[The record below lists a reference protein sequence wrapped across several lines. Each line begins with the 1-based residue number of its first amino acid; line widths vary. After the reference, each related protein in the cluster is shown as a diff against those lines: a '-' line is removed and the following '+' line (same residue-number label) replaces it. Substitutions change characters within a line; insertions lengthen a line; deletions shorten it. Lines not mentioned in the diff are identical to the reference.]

1 MKIFI
6 NLPTW
11 LGDAVMASAAIYA
24 IKEKYPDA
32 NFLFYGSFVSIE
44 LFKNLQNSKVLVE
57 NKKQRFSQIFKIR
70 KELGEFD
77 LAISFRSA
85 FSSKIILNLIKA
97 KKRFYFD
104 KNQNKNEHQVL
115 KYLKFIENSLNF
127 KASSNS
133 LKLPIKAK
141 ATKKFLGI
149 NAGAHYGSAKRW
161 NSEYFAQVAKEFA
174 STHKIIIFG
183 VKTEQKI
190 CDEIQNLLLKDGV
203 QAKNL
208 CGKTSIF
215 TLCKNISMLD
225 ILITN
230 DSGPMH
236 IGAAYGVK
244 TIAIFGSTN
253 FHQTSPWQK
262 NARLAHL
269 NLACM
274 PCMKRIC
281 PLKHHTCMND
291 LKPQIVI
298 DKVRKLLKGDLIL

>member
-32 NFLFYGSFVSIE
+32 NFLFYGSFVSTE

-85 FSSKIILNLIKA
+85 FSSKIILNLIKV

-115 KYLKFIENSLNF
+115 KYLKFIENSFHF

-141 ATKKFLGI
+141 TTKKILGI

-183 VKTEQKI
+183 VEYEEEICKSIEKI
-190 CDEIQNLLLKDGV
+190 LLKDDIKV
-203 QAKNL
+203 KNL

-225 ILITN
+225 LLITN

-262 NARLAHL
+262 NARLVHL
-269 NLACM
+269 NLPCM
-274 PCMKRIC
+274 PCMQKVC
-281 PLKHHTCMND
+281 PLEHHACMDD

-298 DKVRKLLKGDLIL
+298 DKAKELLKNDI